1 MKKLLAV
8 FLVLALVLTVSACG
22 KDEEKTPE
30 SKPTPPSSSAPSS
43 DTDSSEPEDL
53 GPQVGDTLY
62 VPEAVVNIK
71 TCPAFYVDYVQTTYG
86 EEYAFALATE
96 YKKGV
101 RTLYMRDKTV
111 GDEWVFVAD
120 GEKTLEAYGRT
131 DYEAPFTL
139 EYSGDYAAEEAAD
152 FRASYEHILLELER
166 FMNPAEKGYSF
177 IKMED
182 GYTDYGACYV
192 YNQITN
198 GTADGYVYID
208 KSTGIMVKSRSH
220 KKGDHDMEVLD
231 YTFQKGQLPEFSS
244 CDEAL

>member
-1 MKKLLAV
+1 MKRIIAALLVA
-8 FLVLALVLTVSACG
+8 LMLIGLAACG
-22 KDEEKTPE
+22 KEEAPE
-30 SKPTPPSSSAPSS
+30 SSAPAPSSSAPVSS
-43 DTDSSEPEDL
+43 EETPSEPEDL

-62 VPEAVVNIK
+62 APEASVNINS
-71 TCPAFYVDYVQTTYG
+71 CSAFYVDYLQTTYG
-86 EEYAFALATE
+86 VDYAFAIATE

-120 GEKTLEAYGRT
+120 GEKTLEVYGRQ
-131 DYEAPFTL
+131 DFEAPFVL
-139 EYSGDYAAEEAAD
+139 EYSGEYAAEEVAD
-152 FRASYEHILLELER
+152 YRASYENILTELER

-182 GYTDYGACYV
+182 SYTDFGACYV

-208 KSTGIMVKSRSH
+208 QSTGIMVKSKSH
-220 KKGDHDMEVLD
+220 KKGDHEMKVLD
-231 YTFQKGQLPEFSS
+231 YTFQKGQLPEYK
-244 CDEAL
+244 